1 MIYIQ
6 YSYIYLYIYQF
17 IDKLLIYLSIYI
29 CNLIGMNDLYTIF
42 IHLFGD
48 CLEWGFSKMENPSKM
63 DDLGVPLFQ
72 ETSIYVSINLLII
85 YLFIYLS
92 IFVIIGINGE
102 NKSQSHGLM
111 TSVIWGYPQLT
122 NHHVSTISPAV

>member
-1 MIYIQ
+1 
-6 YSYIYLYIYQF
+6 
-17 IDKLLIYLSIYI
+17 
-29 CNLIGMNDLYTIF
+29 
-42 IHLFGD
+42 
-48 CLEWGFSKMENPSKM
+48 MENPSNM